1 MKIVKALLVVFFLTS
16 NASAN
21 GDLYNACANRATDWY
36 LIAADDFTKKV
47 PEEDTLKYARWH
59 KMPEVAIP
67 IIQGLIAAVKIK
79 DPEQRA
85 AKVSES
91 KEQFRQF
98 CMAYNLEK
106 MKKAGAI

>member
-1 MKIVKALLVVFFLTS
+1 MNRTLIASLFFLS
-16 NASAN
+16 ANASAN
-21 GDLYNACANRATDWY
+21 GDLYNACADLATRWY
-36 LIAADDFTKKV
+36 LVAIYDNGKQV
-47 PEEDTLKYARWH
+47 PEEETLRFARFH
-59 KMPEVAIP
+59 KLPEGAIP
-67 IIQGLIAAVKIK
+67 SIQGLIAAVKIE